1 MAAPAPAATSSS
13 SERVT
18 MDSQLRDQI
27 PTFEKSA
34 EVDRSVDLTNLSA
47 LTSTLGGIRTWAEIG
62 AIVLF
67 AVFVVGG
74 TELLLR
80 FLEVPQYIMP
90 PPSMIIAA
98 LITDFPLLAPH
109 IGVTLTELVV
119 GFAIGASIGFVL
131 AAVITQFP
139 FVEKI
144 VAPYILMLVTTPML
158 ALVPLLIL
166 RFGFGLEPRI
176 IAVALAS
183 GPMVMIN
190 AATGFRR
197 VDLAKIAL
205 ARSFGASTLQIFLKI
220 RIPMA
225 MPMVIVGLMIG
236 SIFGLL
242 TAVGA
247 EMVGGSSG
255 LGNRLAYYSSLIQ
268 MPQFFACILVLATI
282 GISIYVLFF
291 WIGKKWASWEA

>member
-1 MAAPAPAATSSS
+1 
-13 SERVT
+13 
-18 MDSQLRDQI
+18 MDKTLKDQI
-27 PTFEKSA
+27 PDFEKSDNVST
-34 EVDRSVDLTNLSA
+34 EVSLTNWTA
-47 LTSTLGGIRTWAEIG
+47 LTSGPGIRTWLEVG
-62 AIVLF
+62 AIVLV
-67 AVFVVGG
+67 AVVIVGG
-74 TELLLR
+74 SELLLR
-80 FLEVPQYIMP
+80 AFTVPQYILP
-90 PPSMIIAA
+90 TPSLIVSA
-98 LITDFPLLAPH
+98 LIGDFRFIGPH
-109 IGVTLTELVV
+109 ILITLRELLV
-119 GFAIGASIGFVL
+119 GFAAGASIGFVL

-144 VAPYILMLVTTPML
+144 ITPYIILLVTTPML

-166 RFGFGLEPRI
+166 RFGFGSEPRY
-176 IAVALAS
+176 IAIALAV

-190 AATGFRR
+190 SATGFRR
-197 VDLAKIAL
+197 TDLAKIAL

-225 MPMVIVGLMIG
+225 MPMIIVGLMVG

-247 EMVGGSSG
+247 EMVGGAEG
-255 LGNRLAYYSSLIQ
+255 LGNRLAYYSSLIR
-268 MPQFFACILVLATI
+268 MPQFFAVILVLALI

>member
-1 MAAPAPAATSSS
+1 
-13 SERVT
+13 
-18 MDSQLRDQI
+18 MDSQMRDQI
-27 PTFEKSA
+27 PTFEKSTA
-34 EVDRSVDLTNLSA
+34 VDRVELTNLSA
-47 LTSTLGGIRTWAEIG
+47 LTSALGGIRTWAEIA

-74 TELLLR
+74 TEILLR
-80 FLEVPQYIMP
+80 VLEVPQYIMP

-98 LITDFPLLAPH
+98 LISDFPLLAPH

-291 WIGKKWASWEA
+291 LIGKKWASWEA

>member
-1 MAAPAPAATSSS
+1 
-13 SERVT
+13 
-18 MDSQLRDQI
+18 MDKALGNKI
-27 PTFEKSA
+27 PEFNKKKSGGSDGVGLSGASLGLGEHRTKFETLVIILVAVVIIGGA
-34 EVDRSVDLTNLSA
+34 EFLLK
-47 LTSTLGGIRTWAEIG
+47 W
-62 AIVLF
+62 F
-67 AVFVVGG
+67 A
-74 TELLLR
+74 
-80 FLEVPQYIMP
+80 VPQYVLP
-90 PPSMIIAA
+90 TPSQIITAMFTEWKF
-98 LITDFPLLAPH
+98 IWPHLLT
-109 IGVTLTELVV
+109 TLYELLV

-144 VAPYILMLVTTPML
+144 VTPYILLLVTTPML

-166 RFGFGLEPRI
+166 KLGFGSEPRI

-190 AATGFRR
+190 SATGFRR

-205 ARSFGASTLQIFLKI
+205 ARSFGASTFQIFTKI

-225 MPMVIVGLMIG
+225 MPMIIVGLMVG

-242 TAVGA
+242 TTVGA
-247 EMVGGSSG
+247 EMVGGAEG
-255 LGNRLAYYSSLIQ
+255 LGNRLTYYSALIR
-268 MPQFFACILVLATI
+268 MPQFFAVILILAFI
-282 GISIYVLFF
+282 GISIYVLFY

>member
-1 MAAPAPAATSSS
+1 
-13 SERVT
+13 
-18 MDSQLRDQI
+18 MDRELGDTI
-27 PTFEKSA
+27 PTFNQPA
-34 EVDRSVDLTNLSA
+34 AAADRRVDITNLSA
-47 LTSTLGGIRTWAEIG
+47 LTSALGGIRTWAEIV
-62 AIVLF
+62 AIALVAVLI
-67 AVFVVGG
+67 VGG
-74 TELLLR
+74 AEVLLR
-80 FLEVPQYIMP
+80 ALEVPQYIMP
-90 PPSMIIAA
+90 PPSMIATA
-98 LITDFPLLAPH
+98 LVSDFHLLAPH
-109 IGVTLTELVV
+109 IGVTLAELLI

-131 AAVITQFP
+131 AAIITQFP

-144 VAPYILMLVTTPML
+144 VAPYILLLVTTPML

-190 AATGFRR
+190 SATGFRR

-205 ARSFGASTLQIFLKI
+205 ARSFGASTLQIFMKI

-225 MPMVIVGLMIG
+225 LPMVIVGLMIG

-268 MPQFFACILVLATI
+268 MPQFFACILVLAII

-291 WIGKKWASWEA
+291 WIGKRWASWES

>member
-1 MAAPAPAATSSS
+1 
-13 SERVT
+13 

-34 EVDRSVDLTNLSA
+34 DIDRSVDVTNLSA

-62 AIVLF
+62 AIALF

-74 TELLLR
+74 TEVLLR
-80 FLEVPQYIMP
+80 VLEVPQYIMP
-90 PPSMIIAA
+90 PPSMIVAA
-98 LITDFPLLAPH
+98 LISDFPLLAPH
-109 IGVTLTELVV
+109 IAVTLTELVV
-119 GFAIGASIGFVL
+119 GFAVGASIGFVL

-144 VAPYILMLVTTPML
+144 VAPYILLLVTTPML

-197 VDLAKIAL
+197 TDLAKIAL
-205 ARSFGASTLQIFLKI
+205 ARSFGASTFQIFLKI

-225 MPMVIVGLMIG
+225 LPMVIVGLMIG

-268 MPQFFACILVLATI
+268 MPQFFACILILATI

>member
-1 MAAPAPAATSSS
+1 MST
-13 SERVT
+13 
-18 MDSQLRDQI
+18 
-27 PTFEKSA
+27 
-34 EVDRSVDLTNLSA
+34 VDRELQDTIPEFKKDKGGAQTVDITNLSA
-47 LTSTLGGIRTWAEIG
+47 MSGALGSIRSWAEVG
-62 AIVLF
+62 AILLV
-67 AVFVVGG
+67 AVVIVGG
-74 TELLLR
+74 AELLLR
-80 FLEVPQYIMP
+80 LLEVPQYILP
-90 PPSMIIAA
+90 TPSQTVTA
-98 LITDFPLLAPH
+98 LVTDFPLLAPH
-109 IGVTLTELVV
+109 IGVTLTELGV
-119 GFAIGASIGFVL
+119 GFAIGAAIGFVL

-144 VAPYILMLVTTPML
+144 VAPYILVLVTTPML

-190 AATGFRR
+190 SATGFRR
-197 VDLAKIAL
+197 TDLAKIAL

-268 MPQFFACILVLATI
+268 MPQFFACILILALI

-291 WIGKKWASWEA
+291 WIGKKWASWES